1 MDSRKYGSKYLDNVH
16 QLSEQK
22 KHPFY
27 TVASILL
34 CFLMLTGCMNDVSGS
49 KNAESDLNEEV
60 VIGAPDAS
68 SWENVHNLSAD
79 GSVKIT
85 DSIES
90 KELFLMSESVYTNSH
105 KVSVTNNSGVD
116 VVVYLYSASD
126 LSDPVRQMTVNDG
139 ETESF
144 SGLTS
149 RFAYNIG
156 VETTASTSLNITIA
170 D

>member
-1 MDSRKYGSKYLDNVH
+1 MDSCKYGSKYLDNVH
-16 QLSEQK
+16 QLNARK
-22 KHPFY
+22 MRHFHII
-27 TVASILL
+27 TSILL
-34 CFLMLTGCMNDVSGS
+34 CFLMLTGCMNDVSGR

-60 VIGAPDAS
+60 VIGSPDAS

-85 DSIES
+85 DSIEGE
-90 KELFLMSESVYTNSH
+90 ELFLMSESIYTNTH
-105 KVSVTNNSGVD
+105 RVSVSNNSDVD
-116 VVVYLYSASD
+116 LFVYLYSASD
-126 LSDPVRQMTVNDG
+126 LSDHIRQMTVSSG

-144 SGLTS
+144 LGLTS

-156 VETTASTSLNITIA
+156 VKSTMATSLDITIA